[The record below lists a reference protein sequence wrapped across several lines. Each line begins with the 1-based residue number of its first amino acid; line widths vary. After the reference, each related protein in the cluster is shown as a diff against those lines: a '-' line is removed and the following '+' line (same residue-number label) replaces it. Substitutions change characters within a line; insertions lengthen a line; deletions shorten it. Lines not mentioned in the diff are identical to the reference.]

1 MERLQSF
8 VGGRW
13 VDGGGT
19 PVVLTNPATEEP
31 VAEVRNGFDAQG
43 ALTHARAAGT
53 ALRKLTF
60 AERGALLQE
69 MSRVLH
75 ADRERLL
82 DISTAINGATRGD
95 SKFDVDGAT
104 GTLAAY
110 ATLGKELGDRRF
122 LVDGDPIQLGRA
134 PRFVGQH
141 VRMPLRG
148 VAVHINAFNFPAW
161 GTFEKAAVALLAGM
175 PILTKPATATA
186 LLAWH
191 MVKVVL
197 DAKILPEGTLSF
209 VAGSLGDLFDH
220 LGPQDVVAFTGSADT
235 AARLRATPSILPRSV
250 RFNAEADSL
259 NAAVLG
265 PDVEEGSDLWHWFV
279 RAVTTDVTQ
288 KTGQKCTAIR
298 RVIVPDARAD
308 AFVEA
313 LSDTLGRVV
322 VGNPLDAS
330 VTMGPVATRQ
340 QLADVRDGIAWLR
353 EETTL
358 VAGGADPIDGVGAP
372 AGKGYFVRPTLLR
385 TTMDRSS
392 RVHEREVFGPSVA
405 VVSSPDDAD
414 AMASGVA
421 RAQGSLVSTVASD
434 DPDWLGAFLE
444 GASAWNGRVLV
455 SSTKVADQATPP
467 GMVLPSLVH
476 GGPGRAGGGVELGGT
491 RGLELYTQRTALQ
504 GDRGLL
510 GRILGTERA

>member
-1 MERLQSF
+1 M
-8 VGGRW
+8 
-13 VDGGGT
+13 
-19 PVVLTNPATEEP
+19 LTNPATEEP
-31 VAEVRNGFDAQG
+31 IAEVRNGFDAPA
-43 ALTHARAAGT
+43 ALTYARAAGAT
-53 ALRKLTF
+53 LRKLTF

-82 DISTAINGATRGD
+82 DLSTAINGATRSD

-122 LVDGDPIQLGRA
+122 LTDGDPIQLGRA

-141 VRMPLRG
+141 VRMPLQG

-161 GTFEKAAVALLAGM
+161 GTFEKAAVSLLAGM
-175 PILTKPATATA
+175 PIVTKPATATA
-186 LLAWH
+186 HLAWH

-197 DAKILPEGTLSF
+197 DAKILPDGALSF
-209 VAGSLGDLFDH
+209 VAGSLGDLFEH

-235 AARLRATPSILPRSV
+235 AARLRATPSILSRSV

-279 RAVTTDVTQ
+279 RAIATDVTQ

-298 RVIVPDARAD
+298 RVIVPEARAD
-308 AFVEA
+308 ALVEA
-313 LSDTLGRVV
+313 LSDTLGRIV
-322 VGNPLDAS
+322 VGNPLDAG

-340 QLADVRDGIAWLR
+340 QLTDVRDGIAWLR

-385 TTMDRSS
+385 TSADRSS
-392 RVHEREVFGPSVA
+392 RVHEREVFGPCGDGRLVGATTPKRWRASSRA
-405 VVSSPDDAD
+405 RRARSSPPSRATT
-414 AMASGVA
+414 STGSA
-421 RAQGSLVSTVASD
+421 RSSRAPPRGTVGCS
-434 DPDWLGAFLE
+434 
-444 GASAWNGRVLV
+444 
-455 SSTKVADQATPP
+455 
-467 GMVLPSLVH
+467 
-476 GGPGRAGGGVELGGT
+476 
-491 RGLELYTQRTALQ
+491 
-504 GDRGLL
+504 
-510 GRILGTERA
+510 